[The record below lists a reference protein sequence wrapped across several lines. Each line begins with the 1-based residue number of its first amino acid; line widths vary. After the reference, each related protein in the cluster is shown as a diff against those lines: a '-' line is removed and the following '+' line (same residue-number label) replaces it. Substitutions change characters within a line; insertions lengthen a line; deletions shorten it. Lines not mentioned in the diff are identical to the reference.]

1 MLGLASAV
9 GMVTVA
15 EGVESADQLRHL
27 HELGC
32 PLVQGYHLGR
42 PVPGRQAE
50 LVLEESLKASGPL
63 GAREPSRAVGALVRE
78 SH

>member
-1 MLGLASAV
+1 
-9 GMVTVA
+9 
-15 EGVESADQLRHL
+15 
-27 HELGC
+27 
-32 PLVQGYHLGR
+32 VQGYHLGR